1 MVKLLVCYRRQ
12 GCPNGRLYFKEI
24 EADLDDVW
32 SWIYAEIDER
42 FTILGYEV
50 TE

>member
-1 MVKLLVCYRRQ
+1 MTKILVCYRRQ
-12 GCPNGRLYFKEI
+12 GCPNGRLFFKEI

-32 SWIYAEIDER
+32 GFIYSEIDESY
-42 FTILGYEV
+42 TILDWTV